1 MNVAVLLLA
10 TVALAGDPP
19 LAVARGLEL
28 RQLAGTWYEIATIPT
43 FFTRGCTAGVSRYT
57 PVEPGRFEVRSACRK
72 GSPSGPLSESD
83 GELRVVDPAEP
94 AKLEINYVP
103 FIWGAYWVLEL
114 DEADGT
120 LVVGHPSR
128 DYLWIYARQPA
139 MDPTRYEAILT
150 SLEAVGYDRADIR
163 VTAR

>member
-10 TVALAGDPP
+10 SLALAGDPP
-19 LAVARGLEL
+19 LAVVPGFDPNK
-28 RQLAGTWYEIATIPT
+28 LAGTWYEIATIPT

-57 PVEPGRFEVRSACRK
+57 PVEPGRFEVRTTCHE
-72 GSPSGPLSESD
+72 GSPSGPLNESD
-83 GELRVVDPAEP
+83 GTLRVEDPADP
-94 AKLEINYVP
+94 AKLAINYVP

-114 DEADGT
+114 DERDGT

-128 DYLWIYARQPA
+128 DYLWVYARQPA